1 MLMLNMNNFSQPNR
15 LTIAMGQSILMSCK
29 EKSLWRKLTMM
40 TKYLREFVKEGLEL
54 EMVMAAN
61 TMHIAP
67 TAERIKV
74 I

>member
-1 MLMLNMNNFSQPNR
+1 MLMLKVNSFSQPNR
-15 LTIAMGQSILMSCK
+15 PVMAMGQSILMSCK

-40 TKYLREFVKEGLEL
+40 TKYLRECVKEGLEL

-61 TMHIAP
+61 TMHMAP
-67 TAERIKV
+67 TTERINV